1 MLVKFSQQE
10 PKNCI
15 AIPNDICQI
24 EGGGLSTSGGKF
36 DMKFLADIKIP
47 SCENIK
53 PREMKAYREE
63 LDDWFQI

>member
-10 PKNCI
+10 PKDYI

-36 DMKFLADIKIP
+36 NIKFHANIEYP
-47 SCENIK
+47 TGENIK

-63 LDDWFQI
+63 LDEWFQF